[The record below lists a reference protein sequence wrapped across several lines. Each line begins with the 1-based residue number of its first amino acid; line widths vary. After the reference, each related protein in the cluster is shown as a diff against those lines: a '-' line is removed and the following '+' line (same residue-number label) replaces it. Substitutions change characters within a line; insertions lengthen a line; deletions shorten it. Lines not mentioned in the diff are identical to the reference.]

1 LPATTLKNGRLAFA
15 GCPIRN
21 QEEKSPRVYL
31 AGPMV
36 FDLDPSGIFER
47 MKTLCREHGLVGVA
61 PFDNQIGLEN
71 LPPGKPLLQR
81 IVRADIELMDRLDA
95 AVFCLDGFRRGPEM
109 DAGTAFEIGYM
120 KALGKPIAGW
130 TRDPRTY
137 PVKVA
142 DFLRDAFGEEL
153 VTTTAGLVGGTSGW
167 LRDPDGILVH
177 SEGCVQNAMVH
188 VGIELAGGVIV
199 ADPDWETAFRGAV
212 ASVARQLGRP
222 AYRTNR

>member
-1 LPATTLKNGRLAFA
+1 VAKPARRVITVE
-15 GCPIRN
+15 PIEG
-21 QEEKSPRVYL
+21 QEENSPRVYL

-36 FDLDPSGIFER
+36 FDLDPSAIFER
-47 MKTLCREHGLVGVA
+47 MKTLCREQALVGVA
-61 PFDNQIGLEN
+61 PLDNQIGLER
-71 LPPGKPLLQR
+71 LPPGKPLLQQ
-81 IVRADIELMDRLDA
+81 IVRADIELMERLEA

-142 DFLRDAFGEEL
+142 DFLRTAFGEKL
-153 VTTTAGLVGGTSGW
+153 VTTTAGLVGGTSGL
-167 LRDPDGILVH
+167 LRDPDGVLVH

-212 ASVARQLGRP
+212 ASVARQLARP
-222 AYRTNR
+222 DER